1 MLLKNV
7 ERRNRS
13 KLSEYRD
20 YLIDNLRAFA
30 IIVVILGHSII
41 LYSSQWSIYTTDIDI
56 PFLDYLK
63 QIINI
68 FQMPLFFSLSGY
80 LFYFTEKKKTFINI
94 FFDKLKRLIIPYLI
108 FSFLWL
114 LPIRLLIKYK
124 GYQSTNFLTIIIKKI
139 ILGYDNGHLWY
150 LPTLFFCFIIA
161 YILLSMLKKNS
172 KEFKYLYIWLISL
185 IFYVIQIINNF
196 EGYIGFTLLHFH
208 WFSLGCLISH
218 CKNTNFMFDYLSK
231 FKILITI
238 ICIISI
244 CIALVKPNI
253 LFVNISSFT
262 IIIVCYLITL
272 SIKNRVLQG
281 ISSASFGMYL
291 FHSPLVYLTY
301 TFLNNSNPFIVV
313 GINFFVFGTLGYLL
327 TNIIRRSKFKWMV
340 GE

>member
-1 MLLKNV
+1 M
-7 ERRNRS
+7 S
-13 KLSEYRD
+13 KLSESRD
-20 YLIDNLRAFA
+20 YSIDNLRAFA
-30 IIVVILGHSII
+30 ILVVILGHSII
-41 LYSSQWSIYTTDIDI
+41 LYSSQWSIYTTDINI

-63 QIINI
+63 QIINF

-80 LFYFTEKKKTFINI
+80 LFYFTEKKKTFINM
-94 FFDKLKRLIIPYLI
+94 FFDKLKRLIIPYII
-108 FSFLWL
+108 FSFGWL
-114 LPIRLLIKYK
+114 LPIRLLIKYES
-124 GYQSTNFLTIIIKKI
+124 YQSTNFLTIIIKKI

-172 KEFKYLYIWLISL
+172 KKFKYLYIWLIGL
-185 IFYVIQIINNF
+185 IFYIIQIINNF
-196 EGYIGFTLLHFH
+196 EGYIGFTLLYFH

-218 CKNTNFMFDYLSK
+218 CKNTNFMFDHLIE

-262 IIIVCYLITL
+262 IIIVCYLIT
-272 SIKNRVLQG
+272 SSTKNRVLQR

-313 GINFFVFGTLGYLL
+313 GINFFLFGTLSYLL
-327 TNIIRRSKFKWMV
+327 TNIIRKSKFKWMI